1 MMPVCY
7 LLMLFVLHSHQV
19 SDDSDV
25 GEHPLECLLSV
36 KNKRLVMVTNTR
48 FTVIAS
54 VYYSTVLAAHLCRE
68 AVLVQAVL
76 LFVAADTC

>member
-1 MMPVCY
+1 
-7 LLMLFVLHSHQV
+7 MLFVLHSHQV

-25 GEHPLECLLSV
+25 SEHPLECLLSV
-36 KNKRLVMVTNTR
+36 KNERMLTNTR
-48 FTVIAS
+48 FTAIAS
-54 VYYSTVLAAHLCRE
+54 VYYSTVLAGHLCRE